1 MKTNYTPNTSN
12 LLKSSTALTEG
23 SEDHSAQNRYSAFV
37 MCNEAVAL
45 PPLPKKKDETQR
57 PWTRHPKIAPVKCYL
72 KNYAHKNKVWWTSCT
87 SSNLQLVNRNL
98 DELHD
103 KYLEELISSE
113 ADSIMQLQSET
124 KSTKARKTVCK
135 ITNKKLSASSR
146 VKNETKGDQKLRI
159 IIFNHY
165 YDLIYQSLRRQILS
179 WTGKYPTL
187 Y

>member
-1 MKTNYTPNTSN
+1 MNLTP
-12 LLKSSTALTEG
+12 
-23 SEDHSAQNRYSAFV
+23 QNRASQV
-37 MCNEAVAL
+37 LSQKLCSQKQSL
-45 PPLPKKKDETQR
+45 
-57 PWTRHPKIAPVKCYL
+57 
-72 KNYAHKNKVWWTSCT
+72 

-179 WTGKYPTL
+179 
-187 Y
+187 